1 MPKLKMLNVKPAV
14 VKPTVKPSLSKET
27 AALATGTLVGAGTV
41 GVVDRATQQ
50 PANAAIAKTNWLGY
64 ILAVLFFTCIAW
76 IWVQFIRSFHWR
88 C

>member
-1 MPKLKMLNVKPAV
+1 MPKLRLPNVKPAV

-41 GVVDRATQQ
+41 AVLDRATQSV
-50 PANAAIAKTNWLGY
+50 NTAIAKTNWLGY